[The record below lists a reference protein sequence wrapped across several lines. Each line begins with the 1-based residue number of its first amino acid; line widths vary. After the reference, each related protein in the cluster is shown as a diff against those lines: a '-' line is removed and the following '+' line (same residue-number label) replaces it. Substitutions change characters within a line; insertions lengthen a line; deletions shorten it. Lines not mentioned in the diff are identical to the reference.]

1 MQDMFILFI
10 KWLCKYCWNITE
22 LDHPTTA
29 TMYTTSCYSITL
41 FINSDLMR
49 IPRNPKKCGIV
60 TSESLQNPDILIVE
74 DFPVKVWSVSNA
86 RHDIALEG
94 RWLKEFPFSSIIKLL
109 CDLYFVISGKLN
121 KIIITFA
128 CVDDLEYCYS
138 NVHRLRTFKSGDRF
152 INLRKNFRVRGFWCL
167 FFKRSSM

>member
-1 MQDMFILFI
+1 MQEMFILFI

-22 LDHPTTA
+22 LDHLLQCTSSAA
-29 TMYTTSCYSITL
+29 TQSHFSSTLTSCVSQET
-41 FINSDLMR
+41 
-49 IPRNPKKCGIV
+49 PQKCGIV

-138 NVHRLRTFKSGDRF
+138 NAHRLRTFKSGDRF

-167 FFKRSSM
+167 LF